1 LGVEFVETP
10 SATNDAAYKPRGW
23 LFPGQPT
30 FATYLLESGTNISY
44 IQQLL
49 GHTSLRTT
57 ERYTHVAKRDV
68 LSVIS
73 PLDTM

>member
-1 LGVEFVETP
+1 M
-10 SATNDAAYKPRGW
+10 
-23 LFPGQPT
+23 
-30 FATYLLESGTNISY
+30 LESGTNISY